1 LHRPNVRTGQDSFG
15 RSIQIGHG
23 KPDKF
28 SAEAR
33 RERVDIYNVT
43 IINEM
48 DDAAAADK
56 GWTPVDIRP
65 DCFND
70 GVVRV
75 ENIVMHQPNRTGGL
89 TPDVPLDDTKL
100 DFDPMYLGYAWKAHQ
115 ANNKGQSQKLPMDTS
130 FATPRKPWSLW
141 RPLPGS
147 PAIGSATGDL
157 VAYDDIL
164 GNVRPVKAS
173 RGAIEPLVV

>member
-1 LHRPNVRTGQDSFG
+1 MVMS
-15 RSIQIGHG
+15 
-23 KPDKF
+23 
-28 SAEAR
+28 
-33 RERVDIYNVT
+33 
-43 IINEM
+43 
-48 DDAAAADK
+48 
-56 GWTPVDIRP
+56 

-75 ENIVMHQPNRTGGL
+75 ENIVVHQPNRTGGL
-89 TPDVPLDDTKL
+89 TPDVPLDDTRL
-100 DFDPMYLGYAWKAHQ
+100 DFDSMYLGYAWKAHQ
-115 ANNKGQSQKLPMDTS
+115 ANNKGTSQKLPMDTS

-164 GNVRPVKAS
+164 GNVRPTRAS